1 MLSMKHVFRLLCR
14 TICALEQLEA
24 MFSAS
29 TMMLCKQIVRNSA
42 INSSGALK
50 AVDAEN
56 LLQGTVGVI
65 LPYRFEATTYDRRLL
80 GTGTGMKST
89 HIKLSSTM
97 PSVTGLG
104 DVQIWKI
111 LLSS

>member
-1 MLSMKHVFRLLCR
+1 
-14 TICALEQLEA
+14 

-65 LPYRFEATTYDRRLL
+65 LPYRFEATNIVYDRRLQ
-80 GTGTGMKST
+80 GTGMKSIQ
-89 HIKLSSTM
+89 IKLSSTM
-97 PSVTGLG
+97 PSVTGLK

-111 LLSS
+111 MLSS